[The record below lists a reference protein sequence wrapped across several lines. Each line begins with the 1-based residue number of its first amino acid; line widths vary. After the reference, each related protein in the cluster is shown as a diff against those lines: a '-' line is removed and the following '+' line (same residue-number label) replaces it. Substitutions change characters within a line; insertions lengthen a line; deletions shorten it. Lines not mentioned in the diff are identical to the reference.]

1 MNLNI
6 TQETLPLLLPGK
18 MVALAQFYA
27 EDKRCSLLEALR
39 QVYSS
44 ALYQRLSKEN
54 TKLWHLGA
62 TELYHSLSVVER

>member
-6 TQETLPLLLPGK
+6 TQENLPLLLPGK

-27 EDKRCSLLEALR
+27 EDKRCTLIEALR

-44 ALYQRLSKEN
+44 PLYQRLSKES

-62 TELYHSLSVVER
+62 TELYHSL

>member
-6 TQETLPLLLPGK
+6 TQENLPLLLPCK
-18 MVALAQFYA
+18 MATLAQFYA
-27 EDKRCSLLEALR
+27 EDNKCSLLDALR

-44 ALYQRLSKEN
+44 SLYQRLSKES

-62 TELYHSLSVVER
+62 TELYHNL